1 MFRLNY
7 RKVLAVV
14 AAAGF
19 VLMVC
24 SAPAAAKKSAGKAAS
39 PVARSRPKAATAKSS
54 RSRSAVSRPS
64 SAGRTRITSSAPS
77 RSVRRPR
84 AVTGPRTPQ
93 RSRSG
98 KSITR
103 SRPTVSRAAPRQSAV
118 RASRSRVVHSV
129 VARSRIT
136 SASSGSSVRVY
147 RGRAPKSISSAKAP
161 APSVSVASSKRV
173 SVNNTS
179 RIGGVMRTP
188 RASQGAGSAGSG
200 ISGNSRGTANA
211 GSSVARARRS
221 RLGRVV
227 IIGGKGESSGTGQA
241 NAAKVNIRKAGKAE
255 RAEKSTGKGRIATLK
270 RSRIGQ
276 TIKIG
281 REAGRSSDGTGSILG
296 RAKVAVKKTAK
307 AGSSRVIRDSGS
319 IVRTSKRSVA
329 VHEAAKT
336 IKQSGIRQSYGAGL
350 RRDAG
355 VKSPVIRKAG
365 SVLTAGGKSGRQR
378 AESRKAFEAGRAGF
392 HERRRLIGGRL
403 EQRRQSRRFSR
414 PAYRER
420 TEIVRNARR
429 HEQIYVDHHN
439 RVRRRVVRPGH
450 RSLVRYRWGLNW
462 VFRWVYPYYHRR
474 YVFVSLGGYWPVR
487 YRYMRYYWYG
497 CHPYD
502 WYGYYP
508 VAREVAGDTYNYY
521 TYNYYGTGGDSSAEY
536 SPTEY
541 GLSPV
546 DHTTFA
552 DVRARLEAEGQEPYE
567 ATVADRYFE
576 GAVEFFEAGDY
587 ARAAE
592 YLAEAMKLAPEDMVL
607 VYAYSQALFAAER
620 YTEAAEALRGALAEV
635 SVEEEGVFYPRGL
648 YTDED
653 ILLKQIDKLA
663 GKTELYSFDADLH
676 LLLGYQLL
684 GIGELDQA
692 VEPLRFAALDMENA
706 PSATVLLSLL
716 EKLRIQ
722 KTDNDKQ

>member
-1 MFRLNY
+1 M
-7 RKVLAVV
+7 
-14 AAAGF
+14 
-19 VLMVC
+19 
-24 SAPAAAKKSAGKAAS
+24 
-39 PVARSRPKAATAKSS
+39 
-54 RSRSAVSRPS
+54 
-64 SAGRTRITSSAPS
+64 
-77 RSVRRPR
+77 
-84 AVTGPRTPQ
+84 
-93 RSRSG
+93 
-98 KSITR
+98 
-103 SRPTVSRAAPRQSAV
+103 
-118 RASRSRVVHSV
+118 
-129 VARSRIT
+129 
-136 SASSGSSVRVY
+136 
-147 RGRAPKSISSAKAP
+147 
-161 APSVSVASSKRV
+161 
-173 SVNNTS
+173 
-179 RIGGVMRTP
+179 
-188 RASQGAGSAGSG
+188 
-200 ISGNSRGTANA
+200 
-211 GSSVARARRS
+211 
-221 RLGRVV
+221 GRVV

-429 HEQIYVDHHN
+429 HEQIYVDQHN
-439 RVRRRVVRPGH
+439 RVRRRIVRSGH

-521 TYNYYGTGGDSSAEY
+521 TYNYYGAAGDSSAEY